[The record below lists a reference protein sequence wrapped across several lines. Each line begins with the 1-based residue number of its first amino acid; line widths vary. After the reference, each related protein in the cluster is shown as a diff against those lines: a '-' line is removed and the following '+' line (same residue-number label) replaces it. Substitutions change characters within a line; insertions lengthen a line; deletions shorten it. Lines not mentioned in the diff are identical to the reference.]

1 MPETM
6 LLAVPSLGQ
15 GGLEG
20 ERSGHFGRC
29 DTFTLV
35 ELENGQVMSVWVIDN
50 PPHEEGGCLRPVE
63 LLASHNV
70 NALVVAGMG
79 ARPLAGFRDVGID
92 VYFEDATAGIGDVVK
107 LVLGG
112 GCEQMDERFVCGGH

>member
-1 MPETM
+1 MSDTM
-6 LLAVPSLGQ
+6 LLAVPSLAD
-15 GGLEG
+15 GGLGG

-35 ELENGQVMSVWVIDN
+35 ELESGEVKSVRVIDN

-63 LLASHNV
+63 LLASHDV

-79 ARPLAGFRDVGID
+79 ARPLAGFRAAGID
-92 VYFEDATAGIGDVVK
+92 VYYEGTTPGIGDVVE
-107 LVLGG
+107 LVLNGA
-112 GCEQMDERFVCGGH
+112 CEQMDERFVCGGH

>member
-6 LLAVPSLGQ
+6 ILAVPSVGE
-15 GGLEG
+15 GGLDA

-35 ELENGQVMSVWVIDN
+35 ELVDGEIASVRVIDN
-50 PPHEEGGCLRPVE
+50 PPHAEGGCLAPVQ
-63 LLASHNV
+63 LLASHDV

-79 ARPLAGFRDVGID
+79 ARPLAGFNAVGID
-92 VYFEDATAGIGDVVK
+92 VFFENETPGIRDVVG
-107 LVLGG
+107 LVLSGVL
-112 GCEQMDERFVCGGH
+112 EQMDDRFVCGGH

>member
-1 MPETM
+1 MSDSM
-6 LLAVPSLGQ
+6 LLAVPSVGA

-35 ELENGQVMSVWVIDN
+35 GIQDGRVTSVRVIDN

-63 LLASHNV
+63 LLASHDV
-70 NALVVAGMG
+70 DALVVAGMG
-79 ARPLAGFRDVGID
+79 ARPLAGFRAAGID
-92 VYFEDATAGIGDVVK
+92 VYFEDATPGIGDVVQ
-107 LVLGG
+107 LVVSGA
-112 GCEQMDERFVCGGH
+112 CAPMDDRYVCGGH

>member
-50 PPHEEGGCLRPVE
+50 PPHEEGGCLRPVN
-63 LLASHNV
+63 LLASHSV

-79 ARPLAGFRDVGID
+79 ARPLAGFREAGID
-92 VYFEDATAGIGDVVK
+92 VYFEDATQGIGDVIK
-107 LVLGG
+107 LVIDGE
-112 GCEQMDERFVCGGH
+112 CEQMDERFVCGGH

>member
-1 MPETM
+1 MPDTM
-6 LLAVPSLGQ
+6 ILAVPSLGA

-29 DTFTLV
+29 DCFTLV
-35 ELENGQVMSVWVIDN
+35 EVQDGEIASVSIIAN

-63 LLASHNV
+63 LLASHAV

-79 ARPLAGFRDVGID
+79 ARPLAGFRGAGID
-92 VYFEDATAGIGDVVK
+92 VYFDDVTPGIGDVVAL
-107 LVLGG
+107 LVSGK
-112 GCEQMDERFVCGGH
+112 CVPMDDSYVCGGH

>member
-1 MPETM
+1 MPGTM
-6 LLAVPSLGQ
+6 TLAVPSIGA

-35 ELENGQVMSVWVIDN
+35 ELGADSILGVRVIEN

-63 LLASHNV
+63 LLASHGV

-92 VYFEDATAGIGDVVK
+92 VYFEDVTPGIGDVIARLLDGEV
-107 LVLGG
+107 
-112 GCEQMDERFVCGGH
+112 EPMDDRFVCGGH

>member
-50 PPHEEGGCLRPVE
+50 PPHEDGGCLRPVN

-79 ARPLAGFRDVGID
+79 ARPLAGFRDAGID
-92 VYFEDATAGIGDVVK
+92 VYFEDATPGIGDVVK
-107 LVLGG
+107 LVLADE
-112 GCEQMDERFVCGGH
+112 CEQMDERFVCGGH